1 MGLPITL
8 QGRGHVQTDQQGKLV
23 NLLGVQGRIWI
34 LAIVAVHLVPHL
46 HQFSGRLIL
55 LLAST
60 ELVVPENPKVIKVML
75 IHPALKAPSLTG
87 HQQYLTVTGRD
98 LVSGSPTQK
107 SPTFLAFKYPIST
120 QQTLFVPKHCGG
132 TRKLEVIEATASS
145 KDQDKYVNSLFQ
157 QSADHKGTWEQ
168 VEGPFTL
175 PVGT

>member
-8 QGRGHVQTDQQGKLV
+8 QGRDHVQTDQQGKLV
-23 NLLGVQGRIWI
+23 NLLGVQGRIRI

-46 HQFSGRLIL
+46 HQFSGRLIS

-75 IHPALKAPSLTG
+75 IHPALKGPSLTG
-87 HQQYLTVTGRD
+87 HQKYLTVTGRD
-98 LVSGSPTQK
+98 LVSGSPAQK
-107 SPTFLAFKYPIST
+107 SPTFLAFEYPIST

-145 KDQDKYVNSLFQ
+145 KDQDKCVNSLFQ
-157 QSADHKGTWEQ
+157 QSADHKGIWEQ
-168 VEGPFTL
+168 GEGPFTL